1 MSSGGEVKAKRTRSK
16 EETEEPSSKRVKVD
30 KEDDVAK
37 DAPKTGKHKE
47 DPVDKQ
53 DKQREPVDKEEEEK
67 VDYLTE
73 VYRTSYDDED
83 KDVPPRVNRLI
94 VAKDSVLL
102 FKMTSLAQDGLGL
115 YSYLLKKNLLPE
127 KDQQFLMDM
136 QQFVNCDTEAL
147 RGKLLESH
155 YSRLEEILDGARETQ
170 CGEALYFPDGLAM
183 QMVIPC
189 FDAEPQFLVKESV
202 AKKEWLSIEYPSV
215 VLLGAR
221 ASSRMFVRVYAEKT
235 FTKEDLD
242 MLHYLQA
249 FGNEEVVE
257 PGEEATRAFQAL
269 LRDLTRPFQD
279 LAGRVVTFTA
289 AMRFYTIPVVF
300 LPDD

>member
-16 EETEEPSSKRVKVD
+16 EETEEPSSKRAKVD
-30 KEDDVAK
+30 VSKES
-37 DAPKTGKHKE
+37 PKTEKHKE

-53 DKQREPVDKEEEEK
+53 DKQREPVEKEEEEK

-73 VYRTSYDDED
+73 VYRTSYDDHED

-102 FKMTSLAQDGLGL
+102 CKMTGLAQDGLGL

-127 KDQQFLMDM
+127 KDQQFVMDM
-136 QQFVNCDTEAL
+136 QQLVNCDPEAL
-147 RGKLLESH
+147 RGKLLGSP

-189 FDAEPQFLVKESV
+189 FDAEPQFLGKESA

-215 VLLGAR
+215 VLFGAR
-221 ASSRMFVRVYAEKT
+221 ASSRMFVRVYAEKS

-242 MLHYLQA
+242 MLHYMQA
-249 FGNEEVVE
+249 FGNEVGEE

-289 AMRFYTIPVVF
+289 AMRFYTIPSF
-300 LPDD
+300 SFPMID